1 MALSTRE
8 DDPFEEYCPNC
19 GQYLGGES
27 ICPNC
32 GNQVYNEDDLEEFDE
47 DDEDFGRDDDEDL

>member
-1 MALSTRE
+1 MEYKMSE
-8 DDPFEEYCPNC
+8 ENPFEEYCPNC

-32 GNQVYNEDDLEEFDE
+32 GTEVFDEEGFEEFDE
-47 DDEDFGRDDDEDL
+47 EGGNNSDDES